1 MFYID
6 KYQIKNPHQVL
17 FNNDIYNKFLN
28 SNKNI
33 KNQLMPWRNFYSMP
47 NLCVYGRPGSG
58 KRSFINILLK
68 QMFGSIVNNIS
79 KQTYQIKGYGNSMI
93 EVKIDQSPVHIIIKP
108 NNTGFDKYY
117 VQEIIKSYA
126 ADKSLEFHTTNNRFK
141 VVIIDSIDNMSY
153 YAQTSLRRT
162 METYSSNC
170 KFIFCCYELSKVI
183 EPLRSR
189 CLLLKIPCPNYY
201 DMLKMLLYI
210 KTKENLNLSLNDC
223 QSIITKSDSNIKTLF
238 WNLECHVNKIKV
250 NYIFNEKIEYIV
262 DKILNIAKRKI
273 TLVDLQNIR
282 ASLYKIFIT
291 NFNEDTILNNIVEH
305 LIKRLDNIYLRQK
318 ILDISCKY
326 YIRLN
331 VGKRTILHL
340 EALVFNLMHCIYMH
354 AKEEHKRINNK
365 L

>member
-1 MFYID
+1 
-6 KYQIKNPHQVL
+6 
-17 FNNDIYNKFLN
+17 
-28 SNKNI
+28 
-33 KNQLMPWRNFYSMP
+33 
-47 NLCVYGRPGSG
+47 
-58 KRSFINILLK
+58 
-68 QMFGSIVNNIS
+68 
-79 KQTYQIKGYGNSMI
+79 
-93 EVKIDQSPVHIIIKP
+93 
-108 NNTGFDKYY
+108 
-117 VQEIIKSYA
+117 
-126 ADKSLEFHTTNNRFK
+126 
-141 VVIIDSIDNMSY
+141 
-153 YAQTSLRRT
+153 
-162 METYSSNC
+162 
-170 KFIFCCYELSKVI
+170 
-183 EPLRSR
+183 
-189 CLLLKIPCPNYY
+189 
-201 DMLKMLLYI
+201 MLLYI

-223 QSIITKSDSNIKTLF
+223 QSIITKSNNNIKTLF

-365 L
+365 